1 MAGCVGAPLS
11 LDFAPFETGVF
22 VFSAP
27 PASCVPPPLA
37 RAAPRACR
45 APAAT
50 PPVRHPRAAARDA
63 AAPIPTW
70 QVLGATTIM
79 ADGRSNWLKGL
90 VLVAAYVVLAA
101 AFFFHEDPPGVNG
114 ATWVNKDVL
123 HSGDEGNYTG

>member
-1 MAGCVGAPLS
+1 M
-11 LDFAPFETGVF
+11 
-22 VFSAP
+22 
-27 PASCVPPPLA
+27 
-37 RAAPRACR
+37 
-45 APAAT
+45 
-50 PPVRHPRAAARDA
+50 RHPRAAARDA

-123 HSGDEGNYTG
+123 HSGDGGNYTG